1 MAGDDLFKRY
11 LEIGASVLG
20 MSRER
25 AEGIVR
31 DLVASGEVA
40 KGQAT
45 KAADWLVERG
55 RAGSEEVTELIRREI
70 RQQITALGLATQEHI
85 LRLQAQIDELKA
97 ATTAGE
103 AAPKPSA
110 RAAKAPAGAE
120 TRKAAA
126 ASARKAAGTTS
137 RKAAAKPSAGTAK
150 APAGDPAA
158 PQTGTKAAGVT
169 RSAPRKR
176 SGADAPPAGGPDPSK
191 G

>member
-20 MSRER
+20 MTRER

-55 RAGSEEVTELIRREI
+55 RAGSEEMAEMVRREI
-70 RQQITALGLATQEHI
+70 RQQVTALGLATKDDVA
-85 LRLQAQIDELKA
+85 RLEAQIAELR
-97 ATTAGE
+97 TNTSPP
-103 AAPKPSA
+103 APP
-110 RAAKAPAGAE
+110 AP
-120 TRKAAA
+120 
-126 ASARKAAGTTS
+126 
-137 RKAAAKPSAGTAK
+137 AAKPRTA
-150 APAGDPAA
+150 
-158 PQTGTKAAGVT
+158 TKAAGAT
-169 RSAPRKR
+169 RAATTRKR
-176 SGADAPPAGGPDPSK
+176 TATPPAGGADPSK

>member
-1 MAGDDLFKRY
+1 MAGEDLFKRY

-55 RAGSEEVTELIRREI
+55 RAGSEEMAELIRREI
-70 RQQITALGLATQEHI
+70 RQQIAALGLATKDDVD
-85 LRLQAQIDELKA
+85 RLQAQIDDLKA
-97 ATTAGE
+97 A
-103 AAPKPSA
+103 APPP
-110 RAAKAPAGAE
+110 APAGAE

-126 ASARKAAGTTS
+126 AAARKAAGTTA
-137 RKAAAKPSAGTAK
+137 RKAAAK
-150 APAGDPAA
+150 APAGDA
-158 PQTGTKAAGVT
+158 PK
-169 RSAPRKR
+169 APRKR
-176 SGADAPPAGGPDPSK
+176 SGAAPPAGGADPAK

>member
-110 RAAKAPAGAE
+110 RAAKAPAG
-120 TRKAAA
+120 
-126 ASARKAAGTTS
+126 
-137 RKAAAKPSAGTAK
+137 
-150 APAGDPAA
+150 DPAA

>member
-1 MAGDDLFKRY
+1 MAGEDLFKRY

-25 AEGIVR
+25 AESIVR

-55 RAGSEEVTELIRREI
+55 RSGSEEFTELIRREI
-70 RQQITALGLATQEHI
+70 RQQITALGLATSDAI
-85 LRLQAQIDELKA
+85 DRLQAQIDELKA
-97 ATTAGE
+97 AV
-103 AAPKPSA
+103 PP
-110 RAAKAPAGAE
+110 APAGAE

-126 ASARKAAGTTS
+126 AAARKAAGTTA
-137 RKAAAKPSAGTAK
+137 RKAAAK
-150 APAGDPAA
+150 APAAA
-158 PQTGTKAAGVT
+158 TKAAGVT

-176 SGADAPPAGGPDPSK
+176 SGADAPPAGGSDPSK

>member
-25 AEGIVR
+25 AESIVR

-55 RAGSEEVTELIRREI
+55 RAGSEEFTELIRREI
-70 RQQITALGLATQEHI
+70 RQQITALGLATQADI
-85 LRLQAQIDELKA
+85 AGLQAQIDELKA
-97 ATTAGE
+97 A
-103 AAPKPSA
+103 APPPV
-110 RAAKAPAGAE
+110 PAGTE

-126 ASARKAAGTTS
+126 AAARKAAGTTA
-137 RKAAAKPSAGTAK
+137 RKAA
-150 APAGDPAA
+150 PAERPAA
-158 PQTGTKAAGVT
+158 TTKAAGVT

-176 SGADAPPAGGPDPSK
+176 SGADAPPAGGSDPSK